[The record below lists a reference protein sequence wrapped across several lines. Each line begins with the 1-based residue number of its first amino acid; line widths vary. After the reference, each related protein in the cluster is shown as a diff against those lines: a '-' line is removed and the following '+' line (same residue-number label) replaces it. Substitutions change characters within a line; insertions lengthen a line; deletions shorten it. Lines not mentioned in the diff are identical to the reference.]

1 MKGDTDMSVS
11 QRLQRL
17 LRFSLPLLL
26 TAGVLIFLAAHPA
39 LAQVSLP
46 GGQDNTRELGP
57 VLDLF
62 KTLQGFGF
70 NVVARVIGGVLVIMG
85 LSRVAMRDFLSGCVA
100 IFGGSSLFFAEK
112 IADTLSKLAG
122 G

>member
-1 MKGDTDMSVS
+1 MHVS
-11 QRLQRL
+11 LKTTV
-17 LRFSLPLLL
+17 LPLALL
-26 TAGVLIFLAAHPA
+26 VVVGLLFILASHPA

-70 NVVARVIGGVLVIMG
+70 NVVARVIGGVLVIIG

-100 IFGGSSLFFAEK
+100 VFGGSSLFFAEK
-112 IADTLSKLAG
+112 IADTLAKLAG